1 MDAVEVVFDSPS
13 SHSYNPRAQISAEE
27 NSVSDLSATETG
39 AAELNAPLRLE
50 DLKPKMRLTGTV
62 KKVELF
68 GAFVDVGAERH
79 GLVHISQLRPERV
92 NNVSDVVKE
101 GDRVTVW
108 VKKVDPANGRLDL
121 TMIEPLAVEWSELKR
136 GQIYTGKVTKTEKF
150 GAFVDIGAE
159 RPGLVHISEMA
170 TYRVRD
176 VGEVVQAGN
185 EVRVQVIGVNPRRK
199 QIRLSMK
206 AVEVAEREAEAEE
219 PAEEEENLTTMQLA
233 FRRAQQA
240 AQQRRIDSSVAG
252 PQRKSKDRSVQEE
265 LLNRTLAN
273 RRR

>member
-1 MDAVEVVFDSPS
+1 
-13 SHSYNPRAQISAEE
+13 
-27 NSVSDLSATETG
+27 
-39 AAELNAPLRLE
+39 
-50 DLKPKMRLTGTV
+50 
-62 KKVELF
+62 
-68 GAFVDVGAERH
+68 
-79 GLVHISQLRPERV
+79 
-92 NNVSDVVKE
+92 
-101 GDRVTVW
+101 W